1 MSEPSTLSFTLTYA
15 ATLGVALL
23 FFLAQIIAVSVL
35 LALAK
40 ISAALTGI
48 FQFVARLL
56 SRF

>member
-23 FFLAQIIAVSVL
+23 FFLAQVIAMSVL
-35 LALAK
+35 LALAG
-40 ISAALTGI
+40 ISAALTGTL
-48 FQFVARLL
+48 QSMARLL